1 MESQVETT
9 PEGNSLANPFPLD
22 HPQPPKPTGP
32 RPAQVHLQTSAFKPL
47 RMKDMKDLKDHPI
60 SNIEW
65 IDVNNL
71 NSNDYNPN
79 CVAKPEMKLLEL
91 SLLKQGWVQP
101 IICTKDLTIIDGYHR
116 TWLTKNS
123 QAVRDM
129 TGGLVPVSRLD
140 LSEPERMFLTIR
152 MNRAK
157 GNHVA
162 FKMHEVITQLYQT
175 YGVPKEEIAKNIG
188 ANLDEVELLL
198 QENVFQAMDIKNHK
212 YSKAWVPK

>member
-1 MESQVETT
+1 
-9 PEGNSLANPFPLD
+9 
-22 HPQPPKPTGP
+22 
-32 RPAQVHLQTSAFKPL
+32 
-47 RMKDMKDLKDHPI
+47 MKDLKDHPI